1 MNKSLRLP
9 QLSKLSRLS
18 GFKKAAIVG
27 TLGGVVVGIFS
38 YSPAKVL
45 TALSSMQGLK
55 IYKKIPYGTHQ
66 RQFLDVYQPTNLPA
80 DLTIYAENGLPVV
93 VFIHGGSW
101 QHGEKEGHGFIGRSL
116 AQAGFLTVVI
126 DYRLAPKNIYP
137 DFIND
142 SVSAI
147 AWVYQRIAEYGG
159 DPNKLFIMGHS
170 AGAFNAVVA
179 VDDARFW
186 RNSHVPNDAIKAVI
200 GLAGPYSFDYRQY
213 QSKVAFPAHL
223 HPEGVMPDRHVRPDA
238 PPHYLMVAENDN
250 LVGIKNMLKMKRALE
265 RAKVPVKS
273 VVIPKVNHMTMIV
286 AMAKPTR
293 WLGKTRDLVLDYI
306 AERLEADAL
315 EQKKT
320 A

>member
-1 MNKSLRLP
+1 MSKSLRLP
-9 QLSKLSRLS
+9 QVSKLSGLS
-18 GFKKAAIVG
+18 KAAIIG
-27 TLGGVVVGIFS
+27 TLGGVIVGVFA

-45 TALSSMQGLK
+45 SALSSMQGLK
-55 IYKKIPYGTHQ
+55 IHKKIAYGTHQ
-66 RQFLDVYQPTNLPA
+66 RQFLDIYQPTNLPSN
-80 DLTIYAENGLPVV
+80 LTSHAEHGLPVV
-93 VFIHGGSW
+93 IFIHGGSW

-116 AQAGFLTVVI
+116 AQAGYLTVVI

-147 AWVYQRIAEYGG
+147 AWVYQHIAEYGG
-159 DPNKLFIMGHS
+159 DPNKLFVMGHS

-179 VDDARFW
+179 VDDVRFW
-186 RNSHVPNDAIKAVI
+186 RNSHVPTTAIKAVI

-213 QSKVAFPAHL
+213 QSKIAFPAHL

-238 PPHYLMVAENDN
+238 PPHYLMVAENDK

-265 RAKVPVKS
+265 RAKVPVET
-273 VVIPKVNHMTMIV
+273 VVIPKVNHISMIV

-293 WLGKTRDLVLDYI
+293 WLGKTRELVLDYL
-306 AERLEADAL
+306 EKRLVADEI
-315 EQKKT
+315 EQKKS